1 MNRKKIDLQKKIQKK
16 SKGEV
21 SKPSALRAEHNIW
34 ALSDQTL
41 KDAQNQYI
49 TVLEPWG
56 PPICPHEGNMYAI

>member
-34 ALSDQTL
+34 ALSIINSL
-41 KDAQNQYI
+41 MI
-49 TVLEPWG
+49 FVLFF
-56 PPICPHEGNMYAI
+56 ILSFQKL